1 MKYKKTRNYLWDY
14 WSRWCLFIS
23 FFVTKGYKVIGV
35 TRNKSN
41 KNLYR
46 LKKLNVV
53 KKITLLKG
61 VATDLK
67 FCEKS
72 LNSKVNEIYY
82 LAGESSVIKSFETP
96 EISLKS
102 NTNGILNILQ
112 TLNEKSISQNYLMQV
127 QDNFMEI
134 TKKIFITLIL
144 KLNLKAHMVFL
155 KQQHIG

>member
-1 MKYKKTRNYLWDY
+1 M
-14 WSRWCLFIS
+14 
-23 FFVTKGYKVIGV
+23 
-35 TRNKSN
+35 
-41 KNLYR
+41 YR

-82 LAGESSVIKSFETP
+82 LAGEFSVIKKSFETP

-102 NTNGILNILQ
+102 NTNGDANILQ
-112 TLNEKSISQNYLMQV
+112 TLKRKKYKS
-127 QDNFMEI
+127 
-134 TKKIFITLIL
+134 KII
-144 KLNLKAHMVFL
+144 
-155 KQQHIG
+155 